1 MTNNFFTKEE
11 VYDILDNSGNKIG
24 LDLVTYNILKVLD
37 TKNLNCANTYS
48 VTVKHRILV
57 SGINWDLK
65 ENYQAAG
72 FNNYPV
78 LINIQSGVTAV
89 SQAGTEIVLKRIF
102 PKTINA
108 NVEQSTNIST
118 GSSSSQTNQTSSGSS
133 SSNVNT
139 FGVDLSAG
147 WFVDGPV
154 ASVGINYSHSWENG
168 TSRSSGVSNSGA
180 TSQQSAS
187 GNEMSVK
194 DWSAYSSVQNFNNS
208 NDSFIGEFIQWN
220 WGQTYPW
227 SIFEYN
233 ETASG
238 SDILL
243 PQSVVANLLYYGS
256 DSQSSESNILL
267 PPSDL
272 SLFGLDFTMASEW
285 LITFPENLTAV
296 ETLTFQHDVSV
307 TQASHSMTAPAGGG
321 QAKLIASVTGAY
333 QNVIKQSAPLQLS
346 GYALIPLSDNQT
358 TGIGFQSNLF
368 DISPS
373 TPSTLFK
380 IRSRGNDLLV
390 TGSGFSPA
398 MNADFPANYKE
409 GGATLNI
416 AFKVADI
423 NTQYAFILK
432 HWKGENSGNIILSC
446 LINGNQTTINVTDT
460 EGQGSLNNVSQLDL
474 RNFDLKSANFHDYLV
489 LGWNEIAITVKP
501 QDISVAS
508 EYVLLALSVEG

>member
-11 VYDILDNSGNKIG
+11 IYDILDNSGNKIG
-24 LDLVTYNILKVLD
+24 VDLITYNVLKVLD
-37 TKNLNCANTYS
+37 TKNLNCLNTYS

-57 SGINWDLK
+57 SGLNWDPK
-65 ENYQAAG
+65 KNYQSSG

-78 LINIQSGVTAV
+78 LLNIQSGITNG
-89 SQAGTEIVLKRIF
+89 SQSGIEIVLKRIF

-108 NVEQSTNIST
+108 SIEQSTNTST

-168 TSRSSGVSNSGA
+168 TSRSSGTSHSGG

-194 DWSAYSSVQNFNNS
+194 DWSAYSSIRNFNES
-208 NDSFIGEFIQWN
+208 DDSFIGEFIQWN

-233 ETASG
+233 ETAAG
-238 SDILL
+238 SNILL

-256 DSQSSESNILL
+256 DNQSSDSNILL

-285 LITFPENLTAV
+285 LVTFPDDLTAL
-296 ETLTFQHDVSV
+296 ESLTFQHDVSV
-307 TQASHSMTAPAGGG
+307 VQASHSMSIPAGGG
-321 QAKLIASVTGAY
+321 QGELMASVSSAF
-333 QNVIKQSAPLQLS
+333 QNVFKQNTPLPLS
-346 GYALIPLSDNQT
+346 EYALVPLSDNQI
-358 TGIGFQSNLF
+358 TGIGFQENLF
-368 DISPS
+368 DINPD
-373 TPSTLFK
+373 TPSTIFK
-380 IRSRGNDLLV
+380 IRSRGNDLIV
-390 TGSGFSPA
+390 TGSGFSPE
-398 MNADFPANYKE
+398 MNAGFSAGYK
-409 GGATLNI
+409 GPGATLNI

-423 NTQYAFILK
+423 NTQYVLVLK
-432 HWKGENSGNIILSC
+432 HWKGQNSGNILLSC
-446 LINGNQTTINVTDT
+446 LVNGNQTTINVTDT
-460 EGQGSLNNVSQLDL
+460 EGQGSSNNVNQLDL

-489 LGWNEIAITVKP
+489 LGWNEIVVTVMP
-501 QDISVAS
+501 QDNSAAS